1 MASLGRSYSQTDLRG
16 SGASYAGLSSG
27 GGYRAD
33 SSYNRVE
40 PRTLEMSRPRPV
52 SRRWGERPH
61 LILIFFEPQE
71 WEAELLP
78 ARPAPPVDREHQ
90 HDQRLLPGAQ
100 PGPAGGA
107 QIPRPQGLHIL
118 LNIIKLEKVPKCLTW
133 IVRRRRREK
142 ETENLAMGINF
153 QYTSPY
159 MSGGQ
164 SLVRENG
171 NTANM

>member
-16 SGASYAGLSSG
+16 SGASYTGLSRGGGYGQLDRPVSGYNTGLSSG

-40 PRTLEMSRPRPV
+40 PRTLEMRPRPV
-52 SRRWGERPH
+52 SRRWGERAD

-90 HDQRLLPGAQ
+90 HDQRLLPRARHQ
-100 PGPAGGA
+100 PPAGGV
-107 QIPRPQGLHIL
+107 QI
-118 LNIIKLEKVPKCLTW
+118 
-133 IVRRRRREK
+133 
-142 ETENLAMGINF
+142 
-153 QYTSPY
+153 
-159 MSGGQ
+159 SGRQVGAEELYLFIYI
-164 SLVRENG
+164 STKNYLP
-171 NTANM
+171 